1 MVNLK
6 KEQKDKRGGCKMS
19 ERERRNRRNRKKRMR
34 HQNRLLKLLILAA
47 AIVLV
52 CGATFAGVQEKHV
65 EIIIKAENFSMLQEA
80 EIPVF
85 TADVNLEGKEKIILD
100 TRNKFSAKDLLDK
113 LKSGEGYTLSCET
126 DGVSEG
132 EYPIIVQ
139 LDSELEELLVGDWKG
154 KVVISTQNAVLTV
167 KNKYGS
173 WEENRFK
180 RTDGS
185 YVTNDFIV
193 SNGNTY
199 YFNEDAIMA
208 VGWQETDTGKYHF
221 GENGIMTVGWY
232 EENGK
237 TFYLDTDGKMH
248 TGWYEENGKKYYFT
262 SSGEMAV
269 GELKVGIT
277 VYTFDENG
285 VMISEKKEIDPTK
298 PMVALTF
305 DDGPGE
311 KTMDLLNALEQYKAH
326 ATFFMCGTSLSKKD
340 IDAAAILKKMEE
352 IGCDTSN
359 HTMTHQKLDTLSPEQ
374 IISEVQGVSNI
385 ISSHI
390 GHGAISLRP
399 PYGRGI
405 HDEKVTK
412 NVGLPMIYWS
422 VDTLDWKTKSKEETV
437 KAVLSEVRDGSI
449 ILMHD
454 IHEWSVEAAIEVIPQ
469 LIERGYQLVT
479 VSEMA
484 AARGITLEPGIT
496 YFNFYPAN

>member
-1 MVNLK
+1 
-6 KEQKDKRGGCKMS
+6 MS
-19 ERERRNRRNRKKRMR
+19 ERERRNRRKRIRRRNRM
-34 HQNRLLKLLILAA
+34 LKLLILTAV
-47 AIVLV
+47 IVLV

-65 EIIIKAENFSMLQEA
+65 EIIIKAQNFSMLQES

-85 TADVNLEGKEKIILD
+85 TADISLQGKGKIILD
-100 TRNKFSAKDLLDK
+100 AKNKFSAKDLLDK
-113 LKSGEGYTLSCET
+113 LESGEGYTLFCET
-126 DGVSEG
+126 DGISEG
-132 EYPIIVQ
+132 EYPITVQ
-139 LDSELEELLVGDWKG
+139 LDSELEDLLLGEWKD
-154 KVVISTQNAVLTV
+154 KVTISTQDAVLTV
-167 KNKYGS
+167 ENKYGN

-185 YVTNDFIV
+185 YVTNDFVV
-193 SNGNTY
+193 SKGNTY
-199 YFNEDAIMA
+199 YFNSDGVMA
-208 VGWQETDTGKYHF
+208 VGWQETNGGRYHF
-221 GENGIMTVGWY
+221 DENGIMTVGWY
-232 EENGK
+232 EESGK
-237 TFYLDTDGKMH
+237 TYYLNADGKMH

-262 SSGEMAV
+262 STGEMAV

-298 PMVALTF
+298 PMIALTF

-311 KTMDLLNALEQYKAH
+311 KTMDLLNALEKYKAH
-326 ATFFMCGTSLSKKD
+326 ATFFKKD
-340 IDAAAILKKMEE
+340 IDADAILKKMDA

-359 HTMTHQKLDTLSPEQ
+359 HTMTHPKLDSLSPEQ
-374 IISEVQGVSNI
+374 IISEVQGVSDI

-399 PYGRGI
+399 PYGSGI
-405 HDEKVTK
+405 HEEKVTK

-437 KAVLSEVRDGSI
+437 KSVLSEARDGSI

-469 LIERGYQLVT
+469 LIEKGYQLVT
-479 VSEMA
+479 VSELA
-484 AARGITLEPGIT
+484 AARGITLKPGVT
-496 YFNFYPAN
+496 YFNFYPTN